1 MVSELLVN
9 LLWTPY
15 YQLSVEDSRLP
26 VILPSGLQT
35 TSLLWIL
42 GVFLNLVNKFSVGR
56 ILWLSLV
63 QLCPSLSVCHSDCCG
78 FKFWWYCIWTGSTVP
93 PHKKNPIIGIN
104 SLINVLDFMP
114 KYAILYACIFRCWII
129 VSIGVRIWLVCT
141 NFSDV
146 CVFQI
151 LFASFLFVA
160 LSFSTSPT
168 PNLQIQISTSNFN
181 FKLRFSASACK
192 VKLQFSIWLKLG
204 LSLAWLSPSLFIF

>member
-1 MVSELLVN
+1 MVSELLVI

-26 VILPSGLQT
+26 TIRGLQT
-35 TSLLWIL
+35 TSPLWL
-42 GVFLNLVNKFSVGR
+42 QGVLLNLFNKFLVGH

-63 QLCPSLSVCHSDCCG
+63 QLCPSLSVGHSDCFG
-78 FKFWWYCIWTGSTVP
+78 FNFWYCIWTGSTVP
-93 PHKKNPIIGIN
+93 LHKKNPIIGIG
-104 SLINVLDFMP
+104 SQINVLDFTP

-151 LFASFLFVA
+151 LLASFSFVA
-160 LSFSTSPT
+160 LSFSTLPT
-168 PNLQIQISTSNFN
+168 PKLQIQISTSNFN
-181 FKLRFSASACK
+181 FKLRLSASACK